1 MCRACW
7 CCLSLFC
14 LVAWHVSPPPSAPG
28 APAPTSTPSRF
39 SWCRVPAASRLAQI
53 IGWLQRCPHGPLII
67 FDECHKASSRELLG
81 PLAQGPRCCG
91 LWPLPAGSLALESCV
106 SRLQLSVAACWP
118 ACLPHPLTHSLTSLV
133 PCSACASPESRP
145 RTCCPR
151 EAPSPPRPPRRWWS
165 CRRPCLM
172 PRSSTPPPPAP
183 PSPATWREWAGV
195 VEGQAHFC
203 RAWQGWAAGCW

>member
-1 MCRACW
+1 MVSGPAFRGERMCRACW

-118 ACLPHPLTHSLTSLV
+118 ACLPHPLTHSHLWCHALPV
-133 PCSACASPESRP
+133 PPLSPGQE
-145 RTCCPR
+145 
-151 EAPSPPRPPRRWWS
+151 
-165 CRRPCLM
+165 
-172 PRSSTPPPPAP
+172 PAAHGRL
-183 PSPATWREWAGV
+183 PAHPDR
-195 VEGQAHFC
+195 
-203 RAWQGWAAGCW
+203 QGGGGAAGGPA